1 MHDGLVSR
9 LESRSQVLELLI
21 DIGDSFGYIGSL
33 HLVRIDALINEHIE
47 VGIIRA
53 EQLAN
58 TDEGEVIILL
68 RDKTLGV
75 LLHDSFG
82 RLQEPG
88 TQIEDRQQAKHLLNP
103 LATVMLRSLLDQ
115 QAGLRRG
122 GDKSDGAILINEI
135 FHLHGVRIFQKI
147 AQRYKKICIYAKLCV
162 TLCPKLS
169 KNIRFLMKV
178 INLSEQNSV
187 LNQFLREIR
196 DVNIQKDPMRF
207 RRNIERIGEV
217 MAIEV
222 SKTLQYEP
230 TEVQTPLAK
239 ATVNTIAEP
248 LVLATILRA
257 GMPLHQGFLHIF
269 DRAENAFL
277 SAYRRANEKGE
288 LEIVAEY
295 MAAPMI
301 DGKTLIVA
309 DPMLATGM
317 SMEVGYLALL
327 KHGTPRHTHLC
338 CAIATPQSIEY
349 MRRTLNDREDVTL
362 WCAAVDPILN
372 EKKYIVP
379 GLGDAGDLCYGV
391 KEHLS
396 DR

>member
-1 MHDGLVSR
+1 
-9 LESRSQVLELLI
+9 
-21 DIGDSFGYIGSL
+21 
-33 HLVRIDALINEHIE
+33 
-47 VGIIRA
+47 
-53 EQLAN
+53 
-58 TDEGEVIILL
+58 
-68 RDKTLGV
+68 
-75 LLHDSFG
+75 
-82 RLQEPG
+82 
-88 TQIEDRQQAKHLLNP
+88 
-103 LATVMLRSLLDQ
+103 
-115 QAGLRRG
+115 
-122 GDKSDGAILINEI
+122 
-135 FHLHGVRIFQKI
+135 
-147 AQRYKKICIYAKLCV
+147 
-162 TLCPKLS
+162 
-169 KNIRFLMKV
+169 MKV

-187 LNQFLREIR
+187 LNQFLSEIR
-196 DVNIQKDPMRF
+196 DVTIQKDSLRF

-217 MAIEV
+217 MAIEL
-222 SKTLQYEP
+222 SKELAYKP

-239 ATVNTIAEP
+239 ATVNIPDEQ

-257 GMPLHQGFLHIF
+257 GMPLHQGFLNIF

-288 LEIVAEY
+288 MEIVAEY
-295 MAAPMI
+295 MAAPII

-327 KHGTPRHTHLC
+327 KHGQPKHTHLC

-391 KEHLS
+391 KVHLS